1 MGKGMINLNQLRL
14 LLLALTSVFALHAP
28 WQAPWILVVI
38 ALIFLWRYRLG
49 VRQARLPSYWI
60 LMPIVLLCLA
70 GVFFTFGRLGGR
82 DSSIA
87 LFSLLMTLKLMET
100 KSNRD
105 LTIMVHLG
113 FFLTICTFLF
123 SQGIAVA
130 VLTIIPVVLLTAT
143 LIALN
148 RAPDTLLATIPLKQT
163 LQSAGTLLGLALP
176 LLLALFVLFPRAQ
189 GPMWKPPK
197 DSVRALSGLDEEMT
211 PGKISDLTKSYAVA
225 FRVDFHGQKPPAQN
239 RLYWRGPVLSL
250 YDGRTWRANPRAF
263 YQQPPDWQ
271 ALSEPLQYTLTLE
284 PHNRRWLYLLDLPVM
299 QPNTGVT
306 TSAFSGDFQ
315 LLSREPLLQRIRY
328 EAASSLEYR
337 MGDELNPRE
346 LRIALQLPEGGDPR
360 ARQLAKQW
368 AEENPD
374 PRSIMQ
380 KALTLFRSNF
390 TYTLLAPPLGDNPN
404 DDLIFK
410 TRKGFCEHFSSSF
423 VFLMRAAGV
432 PARVVT
438 GYQGGEF
445 NQLGNYLIVRQSDAH
460 AWAEVWLQGQGWVRV
475 DPTAAVIP
483 ARVESGIAQAL
494 ADNEPLPDL
503 ARMELTAPK
512 RLNLAWDSVNNSYN
526 QWILGYNQKRQ
537 TELLSSLT
545 GSKVTRGDLAVWLVS
560 SLILMVGLLAWFML
574 RPAKHKLDA
583 VQAAWQAF
591 RKKLDKAGITQQPE
605 EGPRDFALRAVTQLP
620 ASKAVITSILQHY
633 LELRYGTQQSDT
645 AVRELQSMV
654 KQFKPQ

>member
-1 MGKGMINLNQLRL
+1 MGKHMVNLNQLRL
-14 LLLALTSVFALHAP
+14 LLLSLTSVFALHAP
-28 WQAPWILVVI
+28 WQAPWILMVI
-38 ALIFLWRYRLG
+38 ALVFLWRYRLG
-49 VRQARLPSYWI
+49 VRQARLPSYWVLLPI
-60 LMPIVLLCLA
+60 LLLCLV
-70 GVFFTFGRLGGR
+70 GVFLTFGRLGGR

-87 LFSLLMTLKLMET
+87 LFSLLMALKLMET
-100 KSNRD
+100 KSTRD

-123 SQGIAVA
+123 SQGIAIA
-130 VLTIIPVVLLTAT
+130 VLTVIPVILLTAT
-143 LIALN
+143 LVALN
-148 RAPDTLLATIPLKQT
+148 RAPDTVLATIPLKQT
-163 LQSAGTLLGLALP
+163 LQSAATLLGLALP
-176 LLLALFVLFPRAQ
+176 LLLALFVLFPRAP
-189 GPMWKPPK
+189 GPLWKPPK

-225 FRVDFHGQKPPAQN
+225 FRVDFQGQKPPTQS
-239 RLYWRGPVLSL
+239 RLYWRGPVLSQ
-250 YDGRTWRANPRAF
+250 YDGNTWRVDHSTDNHPLPA
-263 YQQPPDWQ
+263 WQ
-271 ALSEPLQYTLTLE
+271 ALSSPVQYTVTLE
-284 PHNRRWLYLLDLPVM
+284 PHNRCWLYLLDLPVM
-299 QPNTGVT
+299 KPSTGT
-306 TSAFSGDFQ
+306 TSASFSADFQ

-328 EAASSLEYR
+328 DAASSLEYQL
-337 MGDELNPRE
+337 GDELSERE
-346 LRIALQLPEGGDPR
+346 RQQALQLPDSGDPR
-360 ARQLAKQW
+360 ARRLAKQW

-374 PRSIMQ
+374 PQSIMQ
-380 KALTLFRSNF
+380 KALALFRSNF

-404 DDLIFK
+404 DDLIFN

-460 AWAEVWLQGQGWVRV
+460 AWAEIWLEKQGWVRV
-475 DPTAAVIP
+475 DPTAAVTP

-494 ADNEPLPDL
+494 PENEPLPDL

-583 VQAAWQAF
+583 VQAAWQDF
-591 RKKLDKAGITQQPE
+591 RKKLGKAGIPHQPE
-605 EGPRDFALRAVTQLP
+605 EGPRDFALRASTRLP
-620 ASKAVITSILQHY
+620 ASKAAITRILQHY
-633 LELRYGTQQSDT
+633 LDLRYGAQQSDAT
-645 AVRELQSMV
+645 VRELQTMV